1 MSTHSPCRMLRPV
14 LTVAS
19 KPRKSISSVKVEKLF
34 TLTAADD
41 TTNGP
46 LPGWDG
52 ITLLKAIKVKRILFA
67 TDFLENSRLALD
79 YATAIAQYFKAT
91 LIMLNVIELSQAGM
105 EAELETKSPCM
116 TRLDALKR
124 LDVLAAGAGANEV
137 RTETH
142 VQNGVPSERILEA
155 VASYH
160 ADMLVLGVHG
170 IHRGLSHLLIGS
182 NTERILMSA
191 ACPTLTVGAHAL
203 AGVDLGFHPKEILYY
218 SDLSP
223 AAASAAP
230 YALWL
235 GKVFHAPVEVCQ
247 LTPKR
252 AGNNPEL
259 LKRMVERYC
268 ETVAQLIPKDQ
279 SKWCESSFHLQK
291 GVAVDQVLH
300 RATTNLAGMIVSGIK
315 RRSTFGR
322 HVHTS
327 FAYRLLANASCPVL
341 TIGDQSS

>member
-1 MSTHSPCRMLRPV
+1 MLRPV

-19 KPRKSISSVKVEKLF
+19 KPRKSISSVKVDKLF
-34 TLTAADD
+34 TLTAADA
-41 TTNGP
+41 TTNGQ

-79 YATAIAQYFKAT
+79 YATAIAHYFKAT
-91 LIMLNVIELSQAGM
+91 LVMLNVIELSQAGM
-105 EAELETKSPCM
+105 EAELETKSPCV
-116 TRLDALKR
+116 TRLDAL
-124 LDVLAAGAGANEV
+124 AAGARANEV

-160 ADMLVLGVHG
+160 VNMLVLGVHG
-170 IHRGLSHLLIGS
+170 IHRGLSHRLIGS

-203 AGVDLGFHPKEILYY
+203 AGVNLGFHPKEILCY

-223 AAASAAP
+223 AGVAAAP

-235 GKVFHAPVEVCQ
+235 GKEFHAPVEVCQ
-247 LTPKR
+247 LTPKK

-268 ETVAQLIPKDQ
+268 KTVAQLIPEDQ
-279 SKWCESSFHLQK
+279 SKWCESAFHLQN
-291 GVAVDQVLH
+291 GVAVEQVLH